1 MRANTNNTIRQ
12 IQQLLADDKK
22 LMMVM
27 IGPPGSGKSTLIAA
41 MQEAGII
48 FRIASTDAI
57 VDEYAATHGI
67 TYSQAHQKV
76 NWKDAQSKFKTIIRQ
91 SANDG
96 VNIVI
101 DRTNMGEK
109 ARRGY
114 FDVIR
119 NRGYTAVA
127 LNMQCDDRELQKR
140 IDERAA
146 ATGKFIPKHVM
157 KDMMERYDAPTT
169 REGFN
174 LIIDVLTQTHT

>member
-1 MRANTNNTIRQ
+1 MRANINNTIRQ
-12 IQQLLADDKK
+12 IQQLLTDNKK

-27 IGPPGSGKSTLIAA
+27 IGPPGSGKSTLVAA

-57 VDEYAATHGI
+57 IDEYAAIHGI
-67 TYSQAHQKV
+67 TYSQAHHKI
-76 NWKDAQSKFKTIIRQ
+76 NWKDAQSKFKNDIRQ
-91 SANDG
+91 TINDG
-96 VNIVI
+96 VNLVI

-114 FDVIR
+114 FDAIR

-127 LNMQCDDRELQKR
+127 LNMQCDDQVLQKR
-140 IDERAA
+140 IDDRAA
-146 ATGKFIPKHVM
+146 ATGKNIPPSVLKEM
-157 KDMMERYDAPTT
+157 LERYNAPTT

-174 LIIDVLTQTHT
+174 LIIDVLTHH